1 MKRKKIIWTII
12 LTLLVVIAGAGY
24 YAYKEYNRKNKDLK
38 HEKAD
43 FSLAATDLINEFA
56 ANDTASNAK
65 YLGKVVEVSGLI
77 KDIVKDEKGYYTIV
91 IGDTTSM
98 SSVRCSMDS
107 AHNADAGLVSKGN
120 PVSMKGICTGY
131 MSDALLGSDVILNRA
146 VLKKLS
152 IKH

>member
-1 MKRKKIIWTII
+1 MKRKKIIWTIV
-12 LTLLVVIAGAGY
+12 LTLLVVIAGAGF

-38 HEKAD
+38 QEKAD
-43 FSLAATDLINEFA
+43 FSLAATDLISEFA
-56 ANDTASNAK
+56 ANDTASNSK

-91 IGDTTSM
+91 IGDTASM

-107 AHNADAGLVSKGN
+107 VHNADAGLVSKGN

-131 MSDALLGSDVILNRA
+131 MADALLGSDVILNRA